1 MNNADAYR
9 CLAALDC
16 CRSWI
21 RRLAPRIYDPEDI
34 WQEVCVALAQQPSPA
49 EEGQLQEKWL
59 CAVARNIA
67 VRRHRQEAV
76 RRCQTLDIDPVNG
89 EDSEPIATLE
99 KRESQGVIRRAIASL
114 KPKQRYVIER
124 RFFAGQPFSE
134 IASDLGI
141 PEQTVRTRYKRAVA
155 QLRED
160 PHVAVLA

>member
-1 MNNADAYR
+1 MNNTDACR

-16 CRSWI
+16 CRSRI
-21 RRLAPRIYDPEDI
+21 RRLAPTIYDPEDI
-34 WQEVCVALAQQPSPA
+34 WQEVYVALADQPRAPDN
-49 EEGQLQEKWL
+49 GQLQDKWL

-76 RRCQTLDIDPVNG
+76 RRCQTLEIDPVNG
-89 EDSEPIATLE
+89 EDLEPIATLE
-99 KRESQGVIRRAIASL
+99 KRESQMVIRQAVASL

-134 IASDLGI
+134 IASDLGV

-155 QLRED
+155 QLRGD
-160 PHVAVLA
+160 PHVAALA